1 MPLLRFLV
9 TALAWTCAIAT
20 VVTQR
25 LLWPLLTILYS
36 YLPASIRQPQQKTL
50 LQVVHPTWQSVRP
63 LFVQNR
69 TAEDYMRLTRRELQE
84 IAGTRRNIS
93 KQQLVNL
100 ILAS

>member
-1 MPLLRFLV
+1 MLLLRFLV

-20 VVTQR
+20 VITQR
-25 LLWPLLTILYS
+25 LLWPLLSILYS
-36 YLPASIRQPQQKTL
+36 YLPASIRHTQQKTPL
-50 LQVVHPTWQSVRP
+50 HVVHPTWQQVRP

-69 TAEDYMRLTRRELQE
+69 TADDYMRLTRRELQE

-93 KQQLVNL
+93 KAQLVQL